1 MCIRDRN
8 EIHSY
13 NLILFNSLN
22 MITSIVND
30 DMITFFEIYER
41 FDMLNIFDS
50 KHEKDLSNKLTTIGN
65 NIIDLIYTM
74 ESIGE
79 NISNELS
86 DLKYVTEES
95 TRVLEEQLTSINSS
109 IDTNN
114 LLTTIQTYQMYK
126 VNKNTKR

>member
-1 MCIRDRN
+1 
-8 EIHSY
+8 
-13 NLILFNSLN
+13 
-22 MITSIVND
+22 
-30 DMITFFEIYER
+30 
-41 FDMLNIFDS
+41 MLNIFDS